1 MARKGEMSPVDEA
14 EQKIRDNADYYS
26 VALFQPGSSTRSNMS
41 FKRLDHA
48 IKYCEVVL
56 TEPNRY
62 RSAMVYAVDETE
74 RFAMVGSMDRKLNW
88 KPVVVNVA

>member
-1 MARKGEMSPVDEA
+1 MTRKGEMSLVDEA

-26 VALFQPGSSTRSNMS
+26 VALFQPGSSTRSNMG

-56 TEPNRY
+56 AEPNRY
-62 RSAMVYAVDETE
+62 RSAMIYAVDATE

-88 KPVVVNVA
+88 KPVVVDIA

>member
-1 MARKGEMSPVDEA
+1 MTRKGEMSLVDEA
-14 EQKIRDNADYYS
+14 EQKIRDNANYYS
-26 VALFQPGSSTRSNMS
+26 VAPFQPGSSTRSNMT

-48 IKYCEVVL
+48 IKYCEVL
-56 TEPNRY
+56 LSEPNRY

-88 KPVVVNVA
+88 KPVVVDIA